1 MKKTKKIIYWSLF
14 GVCAFMFLVFGVI
27 KASKNSWIQMLGRR
41 AWTKYE
47 LAINGTSVE
56 EELQEQIEQY
66 TNMLETAQTKEQRE
80 QIIGL
85 IKETQKLLD
94 IYSAFHIF

>member
-14 GVCAFMFLVFGVI
+14 GICAFMCLAFCVI
-27 KASKNSWIQMLGRR
+27 KASKNAWIQMLGLR

-56 EELQEQIEQY
+56 EELQAQIEQY

-80 QIIGL
+80 QIMGL